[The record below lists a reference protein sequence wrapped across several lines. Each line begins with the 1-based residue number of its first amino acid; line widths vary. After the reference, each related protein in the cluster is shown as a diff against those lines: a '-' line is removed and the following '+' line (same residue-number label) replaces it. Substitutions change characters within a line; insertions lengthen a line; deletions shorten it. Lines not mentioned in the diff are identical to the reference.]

1 MTVRKLRVAIADD
14 NSKAL
19 RRLWKTLKVLGHF
32 VVISVND
39 GKSLVKY
46 CRKTKPD
53 LIITDLNMPRMN
65 GLEAVEAICREM
77 PVPVIL
83 VSESLELD
91 AHDPVLLK
99 YVDALIP
106 KSFTLA
112 LLEPTIGLA
121 MERFRVEST
130 LRSEADELRDELV
143 GLEVVESALGYLAK
157 LTNISRNDAYGRLVA
172 LADEKNIDLV
182 RAAEEILDT
191 ASLIDDPPGPALPAT
206 TK

>member
-1 MTVRKLRVAIADD
+1 MTDTKLRVAIADD
-14 NSKAL
+14 DSKAL
-19 RRLWKTLKVLGHF
+19 RRLWKTLKVLGHY

-46 CRKTKPD
+46 CRKSPPD

-65 GLEAVEAICREM
+65 GLAAVEEICRHV
-77 PVPVIL
+77 PTPVIL

-91 AHDPVLLK
+91 AHDPVLMK

-121 MERFRVEST
+121 MERFRVESS
-130 LRSEADELRDELV
+130 LRTEADALRDELV
-143 GLEVVESALGYLAK
+143 GLEAVESALLHISNLASV
-157 LTNISRNDAYGRLVA
+157 SRNEAYKRLVA
-172 LADEKNIDLV
+172 LADEKDVSLPV
-182 RAAEEILDT
+182 AAAEILDT
-191 ASLIDDPPGPALPAT
+191 ADLIVQP
-206 TK
+206 